1 MSQRICIAAQPG
13 VTGGPA
19 SFQRKLTSGLKAKG
33 IDVAWG
39 LNDTPYDLVLV
50 INGTRRLGELLQC
63 RRKGIPVVQRLG
75 GPNWMHR
82 HLPFHLRYYIMA
94 EARNLLMR
102 FIRSYVA
109 DSVVYQSHFV
119 ENWWNRVYGEASAPT
134 HVIYNGVDLD
144 LFSPAG
150 AVNRSTADISLISV
164 EGTQWDKNS
173 VAVDVAQ
180 RLADKG
186 KSIELHV
193 LGQPMT
199 DMEDHL
205 RQYLFVKF
213 HGLVANAELP
223 FYYRGATAYILND
236 VIAACPNSV
245 LEAMACGTPAIGYR
259 EGALPELL
267 GPLANELCV
276 DHVSDAWRL
285 QPPQNSEQLASVVE
299 RVAGNLPDYRRRV
312 RDRAERFYGLQT
324 MVDRYTDVFA
334 KVRHRS
340 AY

>member
-1 MSQRICIAAQPG
+1 MRLCITPQQ
-13 VTGGPA
+13 VHQTGGPT
-19 SFQRKLTSGLKAKG
+19 SFQRKLIAGLGQRG
-33 IDVAWG
+33 IDTTFY
-39 LNDTPYDLVLV
+39 LSDPDIDTVLV
-50 INGTRRLGELLQC
+50 INGTRQLPALLSQK
-63 RRKGIPVVQRLG
+63 RRGKRIVQRLG

-82 HLPFHLRYYIMA
+82 HLPFHLRHYIMA

-102 FIRSYVA
+102 FIRSNVA

-150 AVNRSTADISLISV
+150 ALNRSMADISLISV

-186 KSIELHV
+186 KSIELHM
-193 LGQPMT
+193 LGQPLA

-205 RQYLFVKF
+205 RQHPFVKF
-213 HGLVANAELP
+213 HGLIANAELP
-223 FYYRGATAYILND
+223 FYYRGATVYILND

-245 LEAMACGTPAIGYR
+245 IEAMACGTPAIGYR

-267 GPLANELCV
+267 GPLADELCV
-276 DHVSDAWRL
+276 DHISDAWKL
-285 QPPQNSEQLASVVE
+285 QPPLNGEQLALVVE
-299 RVAGNLPDYRRRV
+299 RVASNLPDYRRRV
-312 RDRAERFYGLQT
+312 HKMAELRYGVNK
-324 MVDRYTDVFA
+324 MVDSYVH
-334 KVRHRS
+334 VLNS
-340 AY
+340 